1 MRLFEPIEQLEK
13 QEELLRSQ
21 VNSLPEHQKK
31 EFYERQSKSLK
42 DPDTY
47 ATLNWFFLGGF
58 HHCYLGKYALFALE
72 LILLIVSIVGF
83 VLGHPSAFLILA
95 LLIIYELPQL
105 FFSQKIARQH
115 NYQLSCE
122 ILNEVRRN

>member
-58 HHCYLGKYALFALE
+58 HHCYLGKYAMFALE

-122 ILNEVRRN
+122 IFNEVRRN

>member
-95 LLIIYELPQL
+95 LLVIYELPQL

-122 ILNEVRRN
+122 IFNDVRRN

>member
-72 LILLIVSIVGF
+72 LILLVVSIVGF

-122 ILNEVRRN
+122 IFNDVRRS

>member
-42 DPDTY
+42 DLDTY

-122 ILNEVRRN
+122 IFNEVRRN

>member
-72 LILLIVSIVGF
+72 LILLIVSIIGF

-122 ILNEVRRN
+122 IFNEVRRN

>member
-1 MRLFEPIEQLEK
+1 MRLFEPIEQLEHN
-13 QEELLRSQ
+13 EELLRKQ
-21 VNSLPEHQKK
+21 VKSLPEAQKK
-31 EFYERQSKSLK
+31 EFYDQQSKKLK

-58 HHCYLGKYALFALE
+58 HHCYLGKYGLFILE
-72 LILLIVSIVGF
+72 
-83 VLGHPSAFLILA
+83 LA
-95 LLIIYELPQL
+95 LLTISVIGLILGHSSALIILSLLVIYELPHL

-122 ILNEVRRN
+122 IFNNVRRT

>member
-122 ILNEVRRN
+122 IFNDVRRS

>member
-95 LLIIYELPQL
+95 LLVIYELPQL
-105 FFSQKIARQH
+105 FFSQKTARQH

-122 ILNEVRRN
+122 IFNEVRRN

>member
-105 FFSQKIARQH
+105 FFSQKIARLH

-122 ILNEVRRN
+122 IFNEVRRN

>member
-72 LILLIVSIVGF
+72 LILLIVSIVSF

-122 ILNEVRRN
+122 IFNEVRRN